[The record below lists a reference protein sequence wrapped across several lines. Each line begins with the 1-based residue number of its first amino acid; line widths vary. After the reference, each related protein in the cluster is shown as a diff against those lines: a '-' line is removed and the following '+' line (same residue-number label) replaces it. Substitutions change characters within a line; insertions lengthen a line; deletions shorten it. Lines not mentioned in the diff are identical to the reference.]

1 MVMTRRERERET
13 KKREKRTL
21 VNSGDLFAY
30 KLAVQKISEE
40 FKTDP
45 RGLLIL
51 KCPRVRDTKKI
62 FLSHVRNTQKQK
74 FRKVIILKI
83 WNLHKISW
91 QINLLPIYTYYI
103 YFQFIFVRHIFLYYA
118 IYKLHLCKCFLL
130 RVFFSSN
137 DRTYVKILPR

>member
-45 RGLLIL
+45 
-51 KCPRVRDTKKI
+51 
-62 FLSHVRNTQKQK
+62 
-74 FRKVIILKI
+74 
-83 WNLHKISW
+83 
-91 QINLLPIYTYYI
+91 
-103 YFQFIFVRHIFLYYA
+103 
-118 IYKLHLCKCFLL
+118 
-130 RVFFSSN
+130 
-137 DRTYVKILPR
+137 